1 MNTQATPR
9 ERLLDAAGELFY
21 RDGVN
26 IGVDALCKAAGV
38 SKKSMYQLFRSKD
51 ELIAESLANVGPGYQ
66 QALEP
71 GVEDGDTPRE
81 RILAVFRN
89 LDRAAAGQEFQ
100 GCPFV
105 STAFELK
112 NPEHPGSVVAR
123 HFKQRLTDFFLGE
136 LVAARGRRS
145 RGDGGPADDGL
156 RRRERPGRRTGPGA
170 RRGRD
175 QDGRGPPGRR
185 RRPRPSWPAAP
196 ADPAGTAGA
205 VGGPSSAGEAC

>member
-51 ELIAESLANVGPGYQ
+51 ELIAESLASVGPGYQ
-66 QALEP
+66 HALEP
-71 GVEDGDTPRE
+71 DAGDGPTPRE
-81 RILAVFRN
+81 RILAVFVK
-89 LDRAAAGQEFQ
+89 LDQQSRKGDFY

-136 LVAARGRRS
+136 LVAAGVDDPE
-145 RGDGGPADDGL
+145 GMAIQLTMAFDGAS
-156 RRRERPGRRTGPGA
+156 A
-170 RRGRD
+170 RAVVRAQALNGVGIRMAEALLD
-175 QDGRGPPGRR
+175 
-185 RRPRPSWPAAP
+185 AAGVKAP
-196 ADPAGTAGA
+196 ELAGQAR
-205 VGGPSSAGEAC
+205 

>member
-51 ELIAESLANVGPGYQ
+51 ELIAESLASVGPSYQ
-66 QALEP
+66 VALEP
-71 GVEDGDTPRE
+71 GVEDGPTPRE
-81 RILAVFRN
+81 RILAVFQK
-89 LDRAAAGQEFQ
+89 LDRQSGGGDFF

-105 STAFELK
+105 STAVELK

-136 LVAARGRRS
+136 LVAAGVDDPDEMAIQLTMAF
-145 RGDGGPADDGL
+145 DGASARAVVRAQALG
-156 RRRERPGRRTGPGA
+156 GA
-170 RRGRD
+170 GVRMAEALLDAAGVT
-175 QDGRGPPGRR
+175 
-185 RRPRPSWPAAP
+185 AP
-196 ADPAGTAGA
+196 ALAGQAR
-205 VGGPSSAGEAC
+205 

>member
-1 MNTQATPR
+1 MTTQATPR

-51 ELIAESLANVGPGYQ
+51 ELIAESLASVGPGYQ

-71 GVEDGDTPRE
+71 GVDDGSTPRE
-81 RILAVFRN
+81 RILTVFEKQ
-89 LDRAAAGQEFQ
+89 DRLTVGGEFF

-105 STAFELK
+105 STAVELK

-136 LVAARGRRS
+136 LVAAGVEDPE
-145 RGDGGPADDGL
+145 GMAVQLTMTFDGAS
-156 RRRERPGRRTGPGA
+156 A
-170 RRGRD
+170 RAVVRAQALGGVGVRM
-175 QDGRGPPGRR
+175 
-185 RRPRPSWPAAP
+185 AA
-196 ADPAGTAGA
+196 ALLDAAGVRAPELTSQAR
-205 VGGPSSAGEAC
+205 

>member
-1 MNTQATPR
+1 MNSQATPR

-51 ELIAESLANVGPGYQ
+51 ELIAESLASVGPSYQ

-71 GVEDGDTPRE
+71 GVEDGATPRE
-81 RILAVFRN
+81 RILAVFEKQ
-89 LDRAAAGQEFQ
+89 DRLAASHEFF

-105 STAFELK
+105 STAVELK

-136 LVAARGRRS
+136 LVAAGV
-145 RGDGGPADDGL
+145 DDPDGL
-156 RRRERPGRRTGPGA
+156 AIQLTMAFDGA
-170 RRGRD
+170 SARAVVRAQTLNGVGVRM
-175 QDGRGPPGRR
+175 
-185 RRPRPSWPAAP
+185 AA
-196 ADPAGTAGA
+196 AMLDAAGVRAA
-205 VGGPSSAGEAC
+205 ELASQAR

>member
-1 MNTQATPR
+1 MTTQATPR

-51 ELIAESLANVGPGYQ
+51 ELIAESLASVGPSYQ

-71 GVEDGDTPRE
+71 GLDDGSTPRE
-81 RILAVFRN
+81 RILVVFEKQ
-89 LDRAAAGQEFQ
+89 DRLAAAREYF

-105 STAFELK
+105 STAVELK

-123 HFKQRLTDFFLGE
+123 HFKQRLTDFFRSELIAAGVEDPDLLAVQLTMVFDGASARAVVRAQPLGGIG
-136 LVAARGRRS
+136 VATAS
-145 RGDGGPADDGL
+145 ALLD
-156 RRRERPGRRTGPGA
+156 
-170 RRGRD
+170 
-175 QDGRGPPGRR
+175 
-185 RRPRPSWPAAP
+185 AAGVKEE
-196 ADPAGTAGA
+196 AL
-205 VGGPSSAGEAC
+205 AGEARRH

>member
-51 ELIAESLANVGPGYQ
+51 ELIAESLASVGPSYQ

-71 GVEDGDTPRE
+71 GVDDGTTPRE
-81 RILAVFRN
+81 RILAVFQK
-89 LDRAAAGQEFQ
+89 LDEQSGKGEFH

-136 LVAARGRRS
+136 LVAAGVDDPE
-145 RGDGGPADDGL
+145 GMAIQLTMAFDGASARAVVRAQALGGL
-156 RRRERPGRRTGPGA
+156 GIRMAEAMLDAAGVR
-170 RRGRD
+170 
-175 QDGRGPPGRR
+175 
-185 RRPRPSWPAAP
+185 AP
-196 ADPAGTAGA
+196 ALAAQA
-205 VGGPSSAGEAC
+205 R

>member
-9 ERLLDAAGELFY
+9 QRLLDAAGELFY

-51 ELIAESLANVGPGYQ
+51 ELIAESLASVGPAYQ
-66 QALEP
+66 QALKP
-71 GVEDGDTPRE
+71 GVDDGTTPRE
-81 RILAVFRN
+81 RILTVFEKQDQ
-89 LDRAAAGQEFQ
+89 LAAGGEFF

-136 LVAARGRRS
+136 LVAAGVDDPETMAIQLTMTF
-145 RGDGGPADDGL
+145 DGASARAVVRAQALGGL
-156 RRRERPGRRTGPGA
+156 GIKMAEA
-170 RRGRD
+170 LLD
-175 QDGRGPPGRR
+175 
-185 RRPRPSWPAAP
+185 AAGVR
-196 ADPAGTAGA
+196 ASEL
-205 VGGPSSAGEAC
+205 VS

>member
-1 MNTQATPR
+1 MTTQATPR

-51 ELIAESLANVGPGYQ
+51 ELIAESLASVGPSYQ
-66 QALEP
+66 RALEP
-71 GVEDGDTPRE
+71 DMGEASTPRE
-81 RILAVFRN
+81 RILVVFEKQ
-89 LDRAAAGQEFQ
+89 DRLTAQGEFF

-136 LVAARGRRS
+136 LVAAGVDDPEMIAVQLTMAF
-145 RGDGGPADDGL
+145 DGASARAVVRAQALGGL
-156 RRRERPGRRTGPGA
+156 GIRMAEALLDAAGVRAAELASQA
-170 RRGRD
+170 R
-175 QDGRGPPGRR
+175 
-185 RRPRPSWPAAP
+185 
-196 ADPAGTAGA
+196 
-205 VGGPSSAGEAC
+205 